1 LGLDVIREITEQGVE
16 RVVQGGLWSGN
27 RDQYAKTCGKDE
39 AVIEGAGA
47 GQQLGQLGANLTTV
61 VWIGK
66 AG

>member
-1 LGLDVIREITEQGVE
+1 VE

-27 RDQYAKTCGKDE
+27 RDQYTKTCGKDE
-39 AVIEGAGA
+39 AVIESTGS
-47 GQQLGQLGANLTTV
+47 GQQLGQLGTNLTTV